1 MTALYT
7 VMATGGGLKN
17 YLPLI
22 IAGVIGVLLLVAFCI
37 GLVKGVRRVSWTGCV
52 WLLSGVAFFL
62 LESKLGEKVNGLL
75 APKLAAF
82 STDGIANS
90 LCSFLLMLACA
101 LVVMLVFGLLS
112 LIFRPKIKW
121 VKKRS
126 DRYTLDEDG
135 VDYDE
140 EYEDYDDYEEYE
152 SRKEAVKKGYGT
164 PSVVGRIFGG
174 LSCMLNIA
182 LVLSTALC
190 LVLLIAN
197 ATALKDGAFSSVF
210 AYEVG
215 GFAVTEWLLGYAQK
229 YAWDMLLIGIL
240 VAFTFKGNK
249 SGFLATLRVLLVNIG
264 SIVAVALSFYLPF
277 SKFTDTYYLG
287 KLVGRCENMFS
298 ALFGEKLAMV
308 APIVGKL
315 FVGLLLAVA
324 VILIMLLLNWLLK
337 KAVEGVQNVKVL
349 RVIDGSISGV
359 LYLTFGV
366 LVCALVWALLYT
378 LGYYN
383 VLNLHEIFMQNGSV
397 SNGLLEVSKEY
408 VTPILDKIGEAIKG
422 FGA

>member
-7 VMATGGGLKN
+7 VMAAGGGFKN
-17 YLPLI
+17 YVPLI

-62 LESKLGEKVNGLL
+62 IESKLGEKVNGLL

-82 STDGIANS
+82 STDGIANF

-101 LVVMLVFGLLS
+101 LVFMLVFGVLS

-121 VKKRS
+121 VKKDS
-126 DRYTLDEDG
+126 DRYTMDEDG

-140 EYEDYDDYEEYE
+140 DYEDYDDYEEYE

-164 PSVVGRIFGG
+164 PSVAGRIFGG

-182 LVLSTALC
+182 LVLSMALC
-190 LVLLIAN
+190 LVLLVAN
-197 ATALKDGAFSSVF
+197 ATALKDGAFSSIF

-215 GFAVTEWLLGYAQK
+215 GFAVTKWLLGYAQK

-264 SIVAVALSFYLPF
+264 SIAAVAFSFYLPF
-277 SKFTDTYYLG
+277 SKFTNTYFLG
-287 KLVGRCENMFS
+287 KLVGRCESMFG
-298 ALFGEKLAMV
+298 ALFGEKLAMA
-308 APIVGKL
+308 APIVGKI
-315 FVGLLLAVA
+315 FAGLLLAAA

-337 KAVEGVQNVKVL
+337 KAAEGVQKVNAL
-349 RVIDGSISGV
+349 RVIDGSISGI
-359 LYLTFGV
+359 LYLVFGV
-366 LVCALVWALLYT
+366 LVCAVVWALLYT

-408 VTPILDKIGEAIKG
+408 VKPILDKIGEVMKG